1 MVGDELL
8 LLLTKIG
15 ALGTTTTGGDGFEAT
30 KTGVMVGIMEGRT
43 VGIESTVRVQFDTG
57 FCSQKSSV
65 VMATL
70 GMIII
75 GTSLDV
81 VDDDRLEMMMDSL
94 HEYRSP
100 GKL

>member
-1 MVGDELL
+1 
-8 LLLTKIG
+8 
-15 ALGTTTTGGDGFEAT
+15 
-30 KTGVMVGIMEGRT
+30 
-43 VGIESTVRVQFDTG
+43 
-57 FCSQKSSV
+57 
-65 VMATL
+65 MATL

-81 VDDDRLEMMMDSL
+81 VDDDRLEMVMDSL